1 MLRVYYYSRDPSDN
15 CKAEN
20 KILDANLI
28 NLILRLLYSDNVIV
42 ISQQHTQLITLRLIL
57 KNLTST
63 LTCKF
68 VKKVPFILNGRFFVF
83 PSASSPD
90 KQQ

>member
-1 MLRVYYYSRDPSDN
+1 MLRVHYYSGDPSDN

-20 KILDANLI
+20 KIPVANLI

-42 ISQQHTQLITLRLIL
+42 ISQTHTQLITIRLIL
-57 KNLTST
+57 KNKTST
-63 LTCKF
+63 LTYKF
-68 VKKVPFILNGRFFVF
+68 VTKVLFILNGGFFVF